1 MTNLK
6 ELVQEFLR
14 WYLNADIVEADTSLS
29 GREFQLSINGV
40 TCIPNPVVVVTIA
53 NSFHPPIFMG

>member
-29 GREFQLSINGV
+29 GREFQLSIELGKKE
-40 TCIPNPVVVVTIA
+40 
-53 NSFHPPIFMG
+53 F